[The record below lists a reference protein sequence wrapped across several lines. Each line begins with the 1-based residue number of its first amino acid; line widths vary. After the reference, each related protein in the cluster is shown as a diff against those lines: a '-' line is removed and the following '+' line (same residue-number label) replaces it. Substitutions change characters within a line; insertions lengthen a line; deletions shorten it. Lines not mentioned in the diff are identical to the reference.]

1 MFVRKKKNPSGV
13 ISVQVI
19 DKSSGKY
26 VVKKTIGSSNDISQ
40 IGQLVFQAHQW
51 IQDQTGQVPL
61 DFTNYEELTRTV
73 LDQIS
78 EVTISGVELLLG
90 RIFDQIGFN
99 QIDSHLFRALVLS
112 RLENPSSKLKTTDY
126 LFKYYLKEATTNI

>member
-26 VVKKTIGSSNDISQ
+26 IVKKTIGSSTDAFQ
-40 IGQLVFQAHQW
+40 VEQLVAQAHQW
-51 IQDQTGQVPL
+51 MKDQTGQEAL
-61 DFTNYEELTRTV
+61 DFTNYESLTRSV

-78 EVTISGVELLLG
+78 EVTISGVDLLLG

-99 QIDSHLFRALVLS
+99 
-112 RLENPSSKLKTTDY
+112 
-126 LFKYYLKEATTNI
+126 